1 MLSSLKIF
9 NLLEGFRGKRAADIP
24 KLIEKILRF
33 ANMCE
38 ELEHKLVDAE
48 INPLMVSEGK
58 GGVKAADG
66 LLVLKKNKAQNIVHF
81 ILLTP

>member
-1 MLSSLKIF
+1 
-9 NLLEGFRGKRAADIP
+9 
-24 KLIEKILRF
+24 
-33 ANMCE
+33 MCE